1 MKTNKWIYAIML
13 ASLVWVACDD
23 DDDKIIDPNLNETD
37 EQFVENAA
45 MSNMAEIEL
54 SEIAV
59 TKATDSVVKAFA
71 QEMID
76 EHTQAQNELEDIADD
91 FRGVEWPNDLNERYE
106 GIRDQLDSVSTGYS
120 FDTLFLGTQLRI
132 HTEAETTFQ
141 TATTNT
147 TEARVRSYA
156 TKYLP
161 AIQMH
166 LQKVDSLQTVVTT
179 NNSTGETDGTDDGTD
194 GTDDGTDGTN

>member
-23 DDDKIIDPNLNETD
+23 DDDNIIDPTLNETD
-37 EQFVENAA
+37 EQFVENAS

-59 TKATDSVVKAFA
+59 TKATDTLVKAFA
-71 QEMID
+71 QKMID

-91 FRGVEWPNDLNERYE
+91 FRGIEWPNDLNERYE
-106 GIRDQLDSVSTGYS
+106 GIRDQLDSASTGYS
-120 FDTLFLGTQLRI
+120 FDTLYLGTQSRI
-132 HTEAETTFQ
+132 HVEAQTTFQ

-161 AIQMH
+161 AIEMH
-166 LQKVDSLQTVVTT
+166 LEEVDSIQTVVMT
-179 NNSTGETDGTDDGTD
+179 NNGTDNGTDETDGS
-194 GTDDGTDGTN
+194 N

>member
-13 ASLVWVACDD
+13 ASLVWVSCDD
-23 DDDKIIDPNLNETD
+23 DDDTIIDPALNETD
-37 EQFVENAA
+37 EQFVENAS

-59 TKATDSVVKAFA
+59 TKATDTLVKAFA
-71 QEMID
+71 QKMID

-106 GIRDQLDSVSTGYS
+106 GIRDQLDSVSAGYS
-120 FDTLFLGTQLRI
+120 FDTLFLGTQYRI
-132 HTEAETTFQ
+132 HTEAQTTFQ

-161 AIQMH
+161 TIEMH
-166 LQKVDSLQTVVTT
+166 LEEVDSIQTVVMT
-179 NNSTGETDGTDDGTD
+179 NNDTDDGTD
-194 GTDDGTDGTN
+194 ETDDGTDGTN